1 MFQDLLNVEKLVHPV
16 PNGGTNR
23 DVPRKDLVQRSPTSL
38 LNQSP
43 STGMVIVSLLS

>member
-23 DVPRKDLVQRSPTSL
+23 DVPRKDLVQQSRTSVP
-38 LNQSP
+38 NQTT
-43 STGMVIVSLLS
+43 STCKPPLKYRH